1 MLRGTDFKPSCA
13 KHLGQSSVGEE
24 PADAVVLEAARVI
37 EPGDVAGA
45 LQGDVALAQ
54 KIVTPAIRTSTFTSP
69 MVTPGRIRSAPAVSR
84 PAVPRLH
91 DSIASSPRNPK
102 IPLRYTRQNFE

>member
-1 MLRGTDFKPSCA
+1 MLRGTDFKPSCT

-37 EPGDVAGA
+37 ESGEVAA
-45 LQGDVALAQ
+45 RCRVTLRWTQ

-91 DSIASSPRNPK
+91 ESIASSPRNAK